1 MNGRRIMLGFVGA
14 VALVFAVVGGA
25 NAVPVRS
32 LVSALGN
39 DYLLVVAIGG
49 FGLLVAIPVLASGRD
64 GNLVQADMP
73 APERPVTVPPAGND
87 FDETVRSWRYRL
99 PLVSREMRAAVQ
111 ERLRTAAVE
120 TLIRAENCSRE
131 EATRQIETGEWTD
144 DPAVAAYLGGS
155 DVPGSNVGARVST
168 RLTGRSWH
176 QHCARR
182 TAAEIA
188 DRGEEL

>member
-1 MNGRRIMLGFVGA
+1 MNGRRVTLGFVGA
-14 VALVFAVVGGA
+14 VALVFAVAGGA

-32 LVSALGN
+32 LVSVLGN

-49 FGLLVAIPVLASGRD
+49 FGLLVSIPVLVSGRD

-73 APERPVTVPPAGND
+73 APERPVTVPPAGNG
-87 FDETVRSWRYRL
+87 FDETVGSWRYRL
-99 PLVSREMRAAVQ
+99 PLVGRKNRADIE

-120 TLIRAENCSRE
+120 TVMRAENCSRE
-131 EATRQIETGEWTD
+131 EATRRVRTGEWTD
-144 DPAVAAYLGGS
+144 DPTAAAYLGGPDVS
-155 DVPGSNVGARVST
+155 DSSIGTRVST

-188 DRGEEL
+188 DSGEEL

>member
-1 MNGRRIMLGFVGA
+1 MRVRRVTLGLAGA
-14 VALVFAVVGGA
+14 VALVFAVAGGA

-73 APERPVTVPPAGND
+73 APERPVTVPPAGNG
-87 FDETVRSWRYRL
+87 FDETVGSWRYRL
-99 PLVSREMRAAVQ
+99 PLVSREKRAAVE
-111 ERLRTAAVE
+111 ERLRTAAIE
-120 TLIRAENCSRE
+120 TVMRAENCSRE
-131 EATRQIETGEWTD
+131 EATCRVQTGEWTD
-144 DPAVAAYLGGS
+144 DPTAAAYLGGS
-155 DVPGSNVGARVST
+155 DVSGSSIGSRVST
-168 RLTGRSWH
+168 RLTGQSWH
-176 QHCARR
+176 QHCAHR

-188 DRGEEL
+188 DKDEEL

>member
-1 MNGRRIMLGFVGA
+1 MKGRRVTLGLAGT
-14 VALVFAVVGGA
+14 VALVLAVAGGA

-32 LVSALGN
+32 LVTALGN

-49 FGLLVAIPVLASGRD
+49 VGLLVAIPVLTSGRD

-73 APERPVTVPPAGND
+73 APERPVTVPPAGHD
-87 FDETVRSWRYRL
+87 FDETVGSWRYRL
-99 PLVSREMRAAVQ
+99 PVVGRKRRHAVE

-120 TLIRAENCSRE
+120 TVMRAENCSRN
-131 EATRQIETGEWTD
+131 EAKRLVETGKWTD
-144 DPAVAAYLGGS
+144 DSTAAAYLSSS
-155 DVPGSNVGARVST
+155 DVSNSSAGRRVSSL
-168 RLTGRSWH
+168 LTGRTWH
-176 QHCARR
+176 QHCAHR

>member
-1 MNGRRIMLGFVGA
+1 MKGRRIALGLVG
-14 VALVFAVVGGA
+14 VIALVFAVVGGT
-25 NAVPVRS
+25 NAIPIRS

-73 APERPVTVPPAGND
+73 APERPVTVPPAGSG
-87 FDETVRSWRYRL
+87 FDETVGSWRYRL
-99 PLVSREMRAAVQ
+99 PFVGREKRTAIE

-120 TLIRAENCSRE
+120 TVMRAENCSRG
-131 EATRQIETGEWTD
+131 EATRRVRTGEWTN
-144 DPAVAAYLGGS
+144 DPTAAAYLGGS
-155 DVPGSNVGARVST
+155 DVSGSSVGTRISA